1 MEALLV
7 LMSDWQMPKGDFE
20 ILDEVQLAYDQ
31 VQACVLNSRTDIDLW
46 GKWGAS
52 PPATVLAIR
61 NHAWQK
67 ARVAWINIQSK
78 LTLAKARAEE
88 AGTTST

>member
-1 MEALLV
+1 MESLLV
-7 LMSDWQMPKGDFE
+7 LMIDWQMPKGDFE

-31 VQACVLNSRTDIDLW
+31 VQACILNARTDIDRW
-46 GKWGAS
+46 HKIGAS

-61 NHAWQK
+61 NHACEK
-67 ARVAWINIQSK
+67 AREEWIKIGSK
-78 LTLAKARAEE
+78 LILLKARAEE

>member
-1 MEALLV
+1 MESLLAL
-7 LMSDWQMPKGDFE
+7 MNDWRVPEGDFE
-20 ILDEVQLAYDQ
+20 TLEEVQLAYDQ
-31 VQACVLNSRTDIDLW
+31 VQACVLNSRRDSDLW
-46 GKWGAS
+46 GKWGAP

-67 ARVAWINIQSK
+67 ARVAWIKIQSK
-78 LTLAKARAEE
+78 LTLSKARAEE

>member
-1 MEALLV
+1 MESLLAL
-7 LMSDWQMPKGDFE
+7 MKDSPIPKGD
-20 ILDEVQLAYDQ
+20 IDTLDALQLAYDQ
-31 VQACVLNSRTDIDLW
+31 VLACILNSRADIDLW
-46 GKWGAS
+46 HKLGAS

-67 ARVAWINIQSK
+67 ARVAWIKIQSK
-78 LTLAKARAEE
+78 LTLSKARAEE